1 MEQQIII
8 TYEDIISNL
17 SDRLQECKGA
27 QLPYVLG
34 NLEDRL
40 RSDAST
46 QNKPQNNSK
55 QSKDKKIIPQFLLD
69 NIDMELLR
77 CAKGPNG
84 DDCKEKPIQG
94 PKGLKGLDGMRGEAG
109 DKGESQQDLD
119 VSSGEFNPYPQKF
132 KNKRGVVTSVN
143 ILSASAAY
151 HKIYDTFMGTFSV
164 VHKNINPKSPRSYSS
179 DDYSFEIALPEIIDL
194 NINKKIIG
202 QITAHEISKD
212 LSYLGTSY
220 IGEYQLLNNID
231 KTTVNIS
238 IKPVNLDPQKSSK
251 IDVNQESLILVV
263 GSFTYVALY

>member
-8 TYEDIISNL
+8 TYQDIISNL
-17 SDRLQECKGA
+17 SRTPITDK
-27 QLPYVLG
+27 
-34 NLEDRL
+34 
-40 RSDAST
+40 S
-46 QNKPQNNSK
+46 QNNSEEFSNI
-55 QSKDKKIIPQFLLD
+55 SKDKKKIIPQFLLD
-69 NIDMELLR
+69 NIDIELLK
-77 CAKGPNG
+77 CARGPTG

-109 DKGESQQDLD
+109 YKGESQQDLD
-119 VSSGEFNPYPQKF
+119 VASGEFNPYPQKF

-143 ILSASAAY
+143 ILSASGAY
-151 HKIYDTFMGTFSV
+151 HKIYDTLTGTFSV
-164 VHKNINPKSPRSYSS
+164 VHKNINPKSPRAYSS
-179 DDYSFEIALPEIIDL
+179 DDYTFEIALPEIIDL

-220 IGEYQLLNNID
+220 IGEYQLLHNID

-238 IKPVNLDPQKSSK
+238 IKPVNIDPQKSSK
-251 IDVNQESLILVV
+251 IDANQESLILVV